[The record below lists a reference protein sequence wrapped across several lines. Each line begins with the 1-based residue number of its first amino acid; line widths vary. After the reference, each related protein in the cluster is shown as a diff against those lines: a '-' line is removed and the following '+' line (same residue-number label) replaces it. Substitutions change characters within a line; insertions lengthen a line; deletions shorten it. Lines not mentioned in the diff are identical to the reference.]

1 MSDRLITSLSEKAS
15 KIGIG
20 IGIGIG
26 SAITVVQLCR
36 VLGVSHQGYS
46 GSCQRTQVAPE
57 VCAAGLS

>member
-15 KIGIG
+15 KNGIG
-20 IGIGIG
+20 IDIG

-46 GSCQRTQVAPE
+46 GSCQRTQVAPK
-57 VCAAGLS
+57 VCATGLS